1 MAERKRSARARIPPA
16 RPALREQV
24 RAVSRELQE
33 KKRKRKA
40 LARPKVEPVTFAEL
54 AAGVQRLPRTPAPA
68 APVAPPPG
76 PAQRAPPERARLWV
90 EHLEGTVRARAA
102 GVPARWLDEL
112 ASGRLVPRREL
123 DLHRK
128 SAADARQAI
137 ADAVREAR
145 RAGVSCLLVVYG
157 RGKHSNAA
165 GAVLPDVTVEYLSEV
180 LCEVVLAFATAPK
193 KWGGPGALLVRL
205 RSARSRALTR

>member
-40 LARPKVEPVTFAEL
+40 LARPKVEPVTFADL
-54 AAGVQRLPRTPAPA
+54 AAGVQRFPRTPAPA

-102 GVPARWLDEL
+102 GVPAR
-112 ASGRLVPRREL
+112 
-123 DLHRK
+123 
-128 SAADARQAI
+128 
-137 ADAVREAR
+137 
-145 RAGVSCLLVVYG
+145 
-157 RGKHSNAA
+157 
-165 GAVLPDVTVEYLSEV
+165 
-180 LCEVVLAFATAPK
+180 
-193 KWGGPGALLVRL
+193 
-205 RSARSRALTR
+205 

>member
-1 MAERKRSARARIPPA
+1 MAERKRSTRGRIAPP

-33 KKRKRKA
+33 KKRKRKVV
-40 LARPKVEPVTFAEL
+40 ARPQVEPATFAEL
-54 AAGVQRLPRTPAPA
+54 VSGVQRWPRTEPAPA
-68 APVAPPPG
+68 LPATPPTGLVPPAPR
-76 PAQRAPPERARLWV
+76 QRARLWV
-90 EHLEGTVRARAA
+90 ERLEGTVRARAP

-112 ASGRLVPRREL
+112 ESGRLVPRREL

-128 SAADARQAI
+128 TAADARQAI

-145 RAGVSCLLVVYG
+145 RAGVNCLLVVCG

-165 GAVLPDVTVEYLSEV
+165 GAVLPDITVETLSEV
-180 LCEVVLAFATAPK
+180 LADVVLAFASAPK
-193 KWGGPGALLVRL
+193 KWGGRGAIIVRL
-205 RSARSRALTR
+205 RAARSAR